1 MLYLVS
7 NLNSDIDDLEE
18 EEIYDDIRIPLRIN
32 ALWDPQLFISL
43 QTIV

>member
-1 MLYLVS
+1 MLYLAS

-32 ALWDPQLFISL
+32 A
-43 QTIV
+43 VCE